1 MEKEQQLKDLIM
13 GMVMNYDWNMIEPFF
28 VSLRRSG
35 FSGDVV
41 IFVSNIADTVSQK
54 LQEYNVT
61 IIPFQRVGL
70 EQIISPN
77 DYRYYLYLIYL
88 QRNKAKYRFVL
99 LTDVR
104 DVIFQAVPF
113 SWFLPPDKISVAV
126 ESRHKA
132 IWDDVC
138 NTRWILTKFG
148 THIFHDICG
157 YPSICSGTT
166 IAPVNLMCSYLDK
179 MFSCIFLHGGYYQ
192 LIDQGVHNYLL
203 YTNQAGPAAFLD
215 NNSGVFLTLGLEE
228 LDQIMISPQGKI
240 TTNSNPVAAIVH
252 QYDRHKNL
260 LEFVNRTYRE
270 Q

>member
-1 MEKEQQLKDLIM
+1 MENDTQTKDLIM

-28 VSLRRSG
+28 VSLRKSG

-41 IFVSNIADTVSQK
+41 IFVANISDTVQQK
-54 LQEYNVT
+54 LQEYGVT
-61 IIPFQRVGL
+61 VVPFQRVGL

-88 QRNKAKYRFVL
+88 ERFKDKYRLVL

-113 SWFLPPDKISVAV
+113 PWFLPPDRLSVAV
-126 ESRHKA
+126 ESRRKA
-132 IWDDVC
+132 IYDDVC

-148 THIFHDICG
+148 THIFHELCG

-166 IAPVNLMCSYLDK
+166 IAPTDIMLSYLNK
-179 MFSCIFLHGGYYQ
+179 MISCIFWQGGYFK

-203 YTNQAGPAAFLD
+203 YTNQVGPAAFMD
-215 NNSGVFLTLGLEE
+215 NNSGVFFTLGLEE
-228 LDQIMISPQGKI
+228 PDQIIVNLQGKI
-240 TTNSNPVAAIVH
+240 TTQSNTVPAIVH
-252 QYDRHKNL
+252 QYDRHKDL
-260 LEFVNRTYRE
+260 VDFINRTYRE
-270 Q
+270 K

>member
-1 MEKEQQLKDLIM
+1 MENGDETKNLIM
-13 GMVMNYDWNMIEPFF
+13 GTVMNYDWNMIEPFF
-28 VSLRRSG
+28 VSLRKSG

-41 IFVSNIADTVSQK
+41 IFVSNIAEPVQQK
-54 LQEYNVT
+54 LQEYGIT
-61 IIPFQRVGL
+61 IVPFQRVGL

-77 DYRYYLYLIYL
+77 DYRYYLYLLYL
-88 QRNKAKYRFVL
+88 ERFKDKYHFVL

-113 SWFLPPDKISVAV
+113 PWFLPTDKLSVAV
-126 ESRHKA
+126 ESRRKA

-148 THIFHDICG
+148 AHIFHDLRG

-166 IAPVNLMCSYLDK
+166 IAPVDIMLSYLNK
-179 MFSCIFLHGGYYQ
+179 MISCTFLQGGYFQ

-203 YTNQAGPAAFLD
+203 YTNKVGPAAFMD
-215 NNSGVFLTLGLEE
+215 NSAGVFLTLGLEE
-228 LDQIMISPQGKI
+228 AEQILINPQGKI
-240 TTNSNPVAAIVH
+240 TTRGNTAAAIVH
-252 QYDRHKNL
+252 QYDRHKDL
-260 LEFVNRTYRE
+260 VEFVNHTYRE